1 MHLAKDL
8 ATVKL
13 AHLNSFKAHSRGTSR
28 IMKRYERK
36 WKHICLKRVA
46 HRSVQEST
54 EPKTETR
61 KEQQEKQLVLQK

>member
-1 MHLAKDL
+1 
-8 ATVKL
+8 
-13 AHLNSFKAHSRGTSR
+13 
-28 IMKRYERK
+28 MKRYERK

-61 KEQQEKQLVLQK
+61 KEQREAIGSTKIAITFSYINEGRSFVGDGREITFS

>member
-1 MHLAKDL
+1 
-8 ATVKL
+8 
-13 AHLNSFKAHSRGTSR
+13 
-28 IMKRYERK
+28 MKRYERK

-61 KEQQEKQLVLQK
+61 KEQQEKQLVLQNSNHFSYINEGRSFVGGWT

>member
-1 MHLAKDL
+1 
-8 ATVKL
+8 
-13 AHLNSFKAHSRGTSR
+13 
-28 IMKRYERK
+28 MKRYERK

-61 KEQQEKQLVLQK
+61 KEQREAIGSTKIAITFRI

>member
-1 MHLAKDL
+1 MCYIISCKRFQMFLS
-8 ATVKL
+8 V
-13 AHLNSFKAHSRGTSR
+13 FKGTTR

-46 HRSVQEST
+46 HRSVQANT
-54 EPKTETR
+54 EPKTEVS

>member
-1 MHLAKDL
+1 
-8 ATVKL
+8 
-13 AHLNSFKAHSRGTSR
+13 
-28 IMKRYERK
+28 MKRYERK

-61 KEQQEKQLVLQK
+61 KEQQEKQLVLQKIAITFSYINEGQSFVGGWT

>member
-1 MHLAKDL
+1 
-8 ATVKL
+8 
-13 AHLNSFKAHSRGTSR
+13 
-28 IMKRYERK
+28 MKRYERK

-61 KEQQEKQLVLQK
+61 KEQQEKQLVLQNSNHFFVYK